1 MRKLITRFGALP
13 KRSGGDTLNNKPSSK
28 SKKLLTSLLI
38 LMTSLLILAPFSSTT
53 VHAQEDTGVGVRAVR
68 PRITEIQLEHN
79 FGTHHL
85 YFDVFDLN
93 SWRHVSQ
100 VSVEF
105 YRRDELVRH
114 YVFNQTRD
122 LQRSIEV
129 RRGDGLVDFESH
141 SSELRETVDQ
151 RCTLSFHFQFSGI
164 NYDRLT
170 IRAVDHAGGMSES
183 TINFHGITTGR
194 TITVWLL
201 PILIIATTAVIYKTV
216 KETGG
221 KIDEG

>member
-1 MRKLITRFGALP
+1 MTVKLSSRF
-13 KRSGGDTLNNKPSSK
+13 NKFFI
-28 SKKLLTSLLI
+28 LI
-38 LMTSLLILAPFSSTT
+38 IVIIFFFSIPFSSQP
-53 VHAQEDTGVGVRAVR
+53 VYAQDDVGVGVQAVR

-93 SWRHVSQ
+93 SWRHVNQ

-114 YVFNQTRD
+114 YVFNQTED

-129 RRGDGLVDFESH
+129 RRGDGLVDFESN

-151 RCTLSFHFQFSGI
+151 RCIINFHFQFSGI

-201 PILIIATTAVIYKTV
+201 PVLLVATTAVIYKTV

-221 KIDEG
+221 KIDED

>member
-1 MRKLITRFGALP
+1 MVKLSSRF
-13 KRSGGDTLNNKPSSK
+13 NK
-28 SKKLLTSLLI
+28 SLI
-38 LMTSLLILAPFSSTT
+38 FIIVIIFFFSISFSSRP
-53 VHAQEDTGVGVRAVR
+53 VYAQEEVGVGVRAVR
-68 PRITEIQLEHN
+68 PRITEVKLEHN
-79 FGTHHL
+79 LGTHHL

-114 YVFNQTRD
+114 YVFNQTED

-129 RRGDGLVDFESH
+129 RRGDGLIDFESE
-141 SSELRETVDQ
+141 SSDLSETVDQ

-201 PILIIATTAVIYKTV
+201 PVLIIATTAVIYKTV